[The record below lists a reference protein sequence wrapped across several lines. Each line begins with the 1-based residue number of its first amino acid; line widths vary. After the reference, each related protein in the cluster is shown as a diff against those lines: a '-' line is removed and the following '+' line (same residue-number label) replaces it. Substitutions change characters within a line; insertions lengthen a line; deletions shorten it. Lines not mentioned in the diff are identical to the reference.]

1 MKNKWIWVLLG
12 LGAFFMFSV
21 LIALFAI
28 NSIFGEDSEFN
39 VTSGVG
45 VVDVKGIILDPQET
59 VRQLSDFAKNDKV
72 KSVVLRIDSPGGV
85 VGPSQEIWSA
95 VKKLKQKKKVVVSM
109 GSVAASGG
117 YYIAAPATLIYANP
131 GTITGSIGVLMKFS
145 NLEGLMDKVGMK
157 SFTLKTG
164 KYKDVGAVSRKMT
177 DDEKAMLQ
185 SVIENTHAQ
194 FVKAVAEGRN
204 LPVEKVREIA
214 DGRIFSGEQ
223 AMAHK
228 LVDRLGTLQDAIEEA
243 GRLGGITG
251 EPHVI
256 KPLKKKHFLLDMLV
270 EESAGKFGSLMRK
283 DKGFSLSYEL
293 EGMDDK

>member
-1 MKNKWIWVLLG
+1 
-12 LGAFFMFSV
+12 
-21 LIALFAI
+21 
-28 NSIFGEDSEFN
+28 
-39 VTSGVG
+39 
-45 VVDVKGIILDPQET
+45 LDPQET
-59 VRQLSDFAKNDKV
+59 VKQLNDFAKDDKV
-72 KSVVLRIDSPGGV
+72 KAVVLRIDSPGGV

-95 VKKLKQKKKVVVSM
+95 VKKLKKKKQVVVSM

-117 YYIAAPATLIYANP
+117 YYIAAPASLIYANP

-164 KYKDVGAVSRKMT
+164 RYKDVGSPSRKMT
-177 DDEKAMLQ
+177 EDEKSMLLA
-185 SVIENTHAQ
+185 VIENTHTQ

-204 LPVEKVREIA
+204 LPETKVRELA

-223 AMAHK
+223 AMGYK
-228 LVDRLGTLQDAIEEA
+228 LVDRLGTMQDAIEEA

-251 EPHVI
+251 DPHII
-256 KPLKKKHFLLDMLV
+256 KPPKKKPYLLDMLV
-270 EESAGKFGSLMRK
+270 EESAGRFGSLIRK

-293 EGMDDK
+293 EGGE